1 METKNVMANP
11 TKYFAIFVML
21 AILAVFG
28 CSKLNQENYD
38 RLSVGMEYQ
47 EVIELLGNPDECK
60 SVLNAKNCIWG
71 DSSKN
76 ITIKIIADKVVF
88 LSSTGLH

>member
-1 METKNVMANP
+1 MANL
-11 TKYFAIFVML
+11 TKYCAVFLVLAML
-21 AILAVFG
+21 TAFG
-28 CSKLNQENYD
+28 CSKLSQGNYD
-38 RLSVGMEYQ
+38 KLSVGMEYQ

-76 ITIKIIADKVVF
+76 ITIKIVADKVVF
-88 LSSTGLH
+88 LSSTGLN

>member
-1 METKNVMANP
+1 MKNMMAKP
-11 TKYFAIFVML
+11 TKYCAIFLVL
-21 AILAVFG
+21 AILAAFG
-28 CSKLNQENYD
+28 CSKLSQENYD
-38 RLSVGMEYQ
+38 KLSVGMDYQ

-76 ITIKIIADKVVF
+76 ITIKIVADKVVF
-88 LSSTGLH
+88 LSSTGLN

>member
-1 METKNVMANP
+1 MAIP
-11 TKYFAIFVML
+11 KKYCAGFLVVAML
-21 AILAVFG
+21 TVFG
-28 CSKLNQENYD
+28 CSKLSQENYD
-38 RLSVGMEYQ
+38 KISIGMEYQ
-47 EVIELLGNPDECK
+47 EVIERLGNPDECK

-88 LSSTGLH
+88 LSSTGLN

>member
-1 METKNVMANP
+1 MKIAMAKSTKFCAVFLAL
-11 TKYFAIFVML
+11 AML
-21 AILAVFG
+21 SIFG
-28 CSKLNQENYD
+28 CSKLSQENYD
-38 RLSVGMEYQ
+38 KLSMGMEYQ

-76 ITIKIIADKVVF
+76 ITIKIVADKVVF
-88 LSSTGLH
+88 LSSTGLN